1 MDIGRPPSAP
11 VRGQPVPW
19 QPTGPPSGT
28 VPGKRRKLGL
38 GLVAAGLAVVVLCCA
53 GAVTLAFVARD
64 QFRSGPPGST
74 TIRLE
79 AVGPAGAVPDE
90 AAIDRAVQ
98 MLDDRAR
105 AAGLTEPSVQRAG
118 SRQIVVRV
126 AGVGQEEQ
134 LRALVAVGDLRFRR
148 VLASTPESDAG
159 TTGAPTRPTPGDVP
173 PPSRDQVIAKL
184 GPAYQVAESLARKLP
199 ASTRPDP
206 AASEALLPFAA
217 LSAAELAVLPA
228 GVRYVVPTVTC
239 AQLLGRPVGMPGA
252 PGERT
257 ATCGREHPPVRYL
270 LDAAVLSS
278 ADVRTAEATADE
290 TAGWMVTVGFTPDG
304 QQRFTELTRVA
315 STAPEGFR
323 QVAIVVDDVV
333 ISAPEVVGVITE
345 EVQITGDFSRSA
357 AEALAGQL
365 RSGPL
370 PVALRVVDLTSSPD

>member
-1 MDIGRPPSAP
+1 MDVGQPPSAP
-11 VRGQPVPW
+11 VPGQPIPW
-19 QPTGPPSGT
+19 QPTAPPPGT

-38 GLVAAGLAVVVLCCA
+38 GIVAAGLAVAVLCCA

-64 QFRSGPPGST
+64 RFRPGPPGST

-79 AVGPAGAVPDE
+79 AVGPAGAALDE
-90 AAIDRAVQ
+90 AAIDRAAQ
-98 MLDDRAR
+98 MLGDRVR
-105 AAGLTEPSVQRAG
+105 AAGLTKPSVQRAG

-126 AGVGQEEQ
+126 AGTGQEEQ

-148 VLASTPESDAG
+148 VLASMPESDAG
-159 TTGAPTRPTPGDVP
+159 ATGAPTRPTPGDVP

-184 GPAYQVAESLARKLP
+184 GPAYQVAASLARALP
-199 ASTRPDP
+199 VSPQPDP
-206 AASEALLPFAA
+206 ATSEALLPFAA

-228 GVRYVVPTVTC
+228 EVRYVVPTVTC
-239 AQLLGRPVGMPGA
+239 AQLLARPVEMPGA

-257 ATCGREHPPVRYL
+257 ATCGREHPPVKYL

-278 ADVRTAEATADE
+278 ADVRTAQATNE

-323 QVAIVVDDVV
+323 QVAIAVDDVV
-333 ISAPEVVGVITE
+333 ISAPEVVGVITG
-345 EVQITGDFSRSA
+345 EVQISGAFSRSA
-357 AEALAGQL
+357 VEALASQL

-370 PVALRVVDLTSSPD
+370 PVALRVVDLTTNPD